1 MNMLASLGEIL
12 PLAAQRFGNKVAL
25 IFEGRE
31 LTFTDL
37 DKLSNRLANGLVSLG
52 VKPGDRVTLYSS
64 NCWEW
69 IVSYYGALKAGAV
82 INPLNVML
90 TAEETEYVV
99 KDCGAKVIIASK
111 DKGEALLGIE
121 ARTSVGNIIL
131 FGEDTLPGALSFRQ
145 IMQEASDKFD
155 AVQVKP
161 ESTSTIGYTSGT
173 TGHPKGAMLTH
184 RGVMLNS
191 AMTGVMHVRT
201 CADIVVSALP
211 CAHVY
216 GNVVMNGAFLYGMTL
231 VLHRVFDAK
240 AVLESIQS
248 HRATMLEGVPTMYMY
263 LLSYPDLGKYDLSS
277 LTRCTVG
284 GQTMP
289 VAKMEQVENRF
300 GCPLIELWGMTEI
313 GGLGTTHTFYGPN
326 KHGSIGIAL
335 PHVEI
340 RIADVADASRTLPAG
355 EVGELMVRGP
365 IVMQGYYGNE
375 AASREALEPDG
386 WLHSGDV
393 ARMDEDGCIHVVD
406 RKKDMI
412 ITAGF
417 NIYPAE
423 IERVVA
429 AHPSVSMVA
438 VGSIPDEEKGEL
450 AKAYIVLAEN
460 AHASAEDIIGF
471 CRLHLANYKVPRA
484 VQFVKDLPKTST
496 GKVMRRALKSM
507 DADRQPVE

>member
-1 MNMLASLGEIL
+1 
-12 PLAAQRFGNKVAL
+12 
-25 IFEGRE
+25 
-31 LTFTDL
+31 
-37 DKLSNRLANGLVSLG
+37 
-52 VKPGDRVTLYSS
+52 
-64 NCWEW
+64 
-69 IVSYYGALKAGAV
+69 
-82 INPLNVML
+82 
-90 TAEETEYVV
+90 
-99 KDCGAKVIIASK
+99 
-111 DKGEALLGIE
+111 
-121 ARTSVGNIIL
+121 
-131 FGEDTLPGALSFRQ
+131 
-145 IMQEASDKFD
+145 
-155 AVQVKP
+155 
-161 ESTSTIGYTSGT
+161 
-173 TGHPKGAMLTH
+173 
-184 RGVMLNS
+184 
-191 AMTGVMHVRT
+191 
-201 CADIVVSALP
+201 
-211 CAHVY
+211 
-216 GNVVMNGAFLYGMTL
+216 
-231 VLHRVFDAK
+231 
-240 AVLESIQS
+240 
-248 HRATMLEGVPTMYMY
+248 MY